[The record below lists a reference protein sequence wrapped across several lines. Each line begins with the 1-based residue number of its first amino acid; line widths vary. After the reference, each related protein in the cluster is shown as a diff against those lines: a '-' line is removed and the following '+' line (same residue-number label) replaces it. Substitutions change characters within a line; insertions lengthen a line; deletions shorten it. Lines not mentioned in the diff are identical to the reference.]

1 VNLSRGRYE
10 SSMGDSGGKSDKS
23 KVLLIVRWPV
33 GGIRTFIRYVYR
45 NFDPAQ
51 WHFTIVAPDVEEMRV
66 LVDDLAG
73 LGVRFVPVEGM
84 PNDGSSGFWKMF
96 YRAAVE
102 LLKGNYDLVHSHGFT
117 SGMCVAIPA
126 FVWRTPHLMTSH
138 DVINASQFA
147 GPKGKL
153 KKRVM
158 GYLLSMIDT
167 IQSVSYDA
175 QENLLSNFPTL
186 GRRKGK
192 LIVIPNGIEVERFEK
207 ASPRDLRGELG
218 LGEEVFLI
226 GFLGRFMSQKGFR
239 YLVDAIDILRQ
250 DVSLPKQPLVL
261 TFGDGGFIREEKAA
275 IKERGL
281 ERYFR
286 FMPFAPNAAGTIK
299 GLDVV
304 AMPSLWEACGLLAME
319 AMAAGVPLIGTNCV
333 GLREV
338 LRNTPGKPIQPADS
352 KALSEAI
359 LEEMKG
365 PSKEIA
371 KRFAGEAAL
380 RFDVKRR
387 AEELET
393 ILRRLIWARLRKGSA
408 PVPH

>member
-1 VNLSRGRYE
+1 
-10 SSMGDSGGKSDKS
+10 MGDPGGKFDKF
-23 KVLLIVRWPV
+23 KVLLVVRWPV

-45 NFDPAQ
+45 NFDPER

-66 LVDDLAG
+66 LIDDLVG
-73 LGVRFVPVEGM
+73 LDVGFVPVEGM

-96 YRAAVE
+96 YCAARE
-102 LLKGNYDLVHSHGFT
+102 LLEGNYDLVHSHGFT
-117 SGMCVAIPA
+117 SGLCVAIPA
-126 FVWRTPHLMTSH
+126 YVWRTPHLMTSH
-138 DVINASQFA
+138 DVINPSQFA

-153 KKRVM
+153 KKRAM
-158 GYLLSMIDT
+158 GYLLSMIAT

-207 ASPRDLRGELG
+207 ASPRDLRSELG

-226 GFLGRFMSQKGFR
+226 GFLGRFMSQKGFC
-239 YLVDAIDILRQ
+239 YLVDAIDLLRQ
-250 DVSLPKQPLVL
+250 DATLPKQPLVL
-261 TFGDGGFIREEKAA
+261 TFGDGGFIREEKDA
-275 IKERGL
+275 IKQRGL
-281 ERYFR
+281 EGYFR

-319 AMAAGVPLIGTNCV
+319 AMVAGAPFIGTSCV

-338 LRNTPGKPIQPADS
+338 LRNTPVKPIQPADS

-359 LEEMKG
+359 LKEMKV
-365 PSKEIA
+365 PSKGI
-371 KRFAGEAAL
+371 AGEFAAEASV
-380 RFDVKRR
+380 RFDVRR
-387 AEELET
+387 QARELEIT
-393 ILRRLIWARLRKGSA
+393 LRQLICGKLKKSSA
-408 PVPH
+408 PAPH